1 MKKIDINRKL
11 IWTICKRD
19 LRLYFSN
26 PTGYVFITMFIFL
39 SAVAAFWQDRFFAD
53 NLANLD
59 QLNQFFPYLL
69 LFFVPA
75 LTMGIWAEERKQ
87 GTDELLLTLPATDLE
102 IVLGK
107 YLALLG
113 IYTGAILVSLSNVI
127 VLLFLGRPDI
137 GLMIGNYVGYWLI
150 GAALLSVGMLAS
162 QLTSNSTVAFVVGAA
177 FCSFFIFVTS
187 SQWVINQG
195 LQRFLA
201 PLGVFD
207 SFGDF
212 ARGVVSFSGLVYFV
226 SIAAIMLYAN
236 VLLVSKRHW
245 PKMADGYKYWMHQAV
260 RVVAV
265 VAAVISFNVIVDRAG
280 LRLDVTSE
288 GLHSLSGETRDL
300 ISQIPED
307 HPVFIQAFISPQV
320 PREYVETRANVM
332 SVLQEIGAIGGDRV
346 QVLIHDTEPFTKE
359 ARDAREKFGIVPK
372 EVVSQSSASASTQQ
386 LYCGLA
392 FTSGANEQTIP
403 FFDQGLPV
411 EYELVRSIRTVA
423 QANRKKIGV
432 LTTAAKVFGGFDYQA
447 MSNTP
452 PWSIVSELKKQY
464 DVVQISAKQPI
475 TEKLD
480 GLLVILPSSLPQGEM
495 DNLENYV
502 MSGHPTLLLVDPLPV
517 VNASLA
523 PIFPSE
529 AQRSPYQQNQAAQ
542 SEPKGNIDKFMK
554 DLGVKWNP
562 TQVVWDTYNPHP
574 DVGALQPEI
583 VFVGDG
589 NGTENAIDRDDPASS
604 GLQELVMLYSG
615 YLFKGSNTNI
625 NFEPLL
631 RTGRTSGI
639 LDFQQLVQRSIF
651 GMSLNRN
658 PRRVPTPDS
667 YILAAH
673 VSGNPTAD
681 TSMTLSTDSASGA
694 KNVNAI
700 VIADV
705 DIISNQFFTLRAQG
719 MANLQLD
726 NVSFVLN
733 CMDVLA
739 GDSSFLALRRKR
751 MKHRTL
757 EEVEGKTKQFIDRRL
772 ADEEQAERD
781 AQKALSD
788 AQQSLNEKV
797 AEVRNRTDLD
807 DQTKQI
813 MVQNLQEVENRRF
826 EVVKANIEAKKQA
839 TIARGK
845 ENMESSIRSIQTR
858 IKTAAVLIPP
868 IPVLVLGLFV
878 FVRRRRREVEG
889 AAASRRLRS

>member
-1 MKKIDINRKL
+1 MKRLNINSRL

-39 SAVAAFWQDRFFAD
+39 SAVAAFWQDQFFAD

-69 LFFVPA
+69 LFFIPA
-75 LTMGIWAEERKQ
+75 LTMGIWADERKQ

-102 IVLGK
+102 IVFGK

-113 IYTGAILVSLSNVI
+113 IYTGAIIVSLSNVI

-137 GLMIGNYVGYWLI
+137 GLMIGNYIGYWLI

-162 QLTSNSTVAFVVGAA
+162 QLTSNSTVAFVLGAA
-177 FCSFFIFVTS
+177 FSSFFIFVTS
-187 SQWVINQG
+187 SQWVVNQG

-212 ARGVVSFSGLVYFV
+212 ARGVVSFSGLIYFA
-226 SIAAIMLYAN
+226 SIATIMLYLN

-245 PKMADGYKYWMHQAV
+245 PKTADGYKYWMHQTV

-265 VAAVISFNVIVDRAG
+265 IAAVISFNVIIDRAG

-288 GLHSLSGETRDL
+288 GLHSLSSETRKL
-300 ISQIPED
+300 ISEIPEN
-307 HPVFIQAFISPQV
+307 HPVFIQAYISPQV
-320 PREYVETRANVM
+320 PREYVETRANIM
-332 SVLQEIGAIGGDRV
+332 SILQEIGAIGGDRV
-346 QVLIHDTEPFTKE
+346 QVLIHDTEPYTQE

-372 EVVSQSSASASTQQ
+372 EIVSTSSASASTVK

-392 FTSGANEQTIP
+392 FTSGANEETIP
-403 FFDQGLPV
+403 FFDRGLPV

-423 QANRKKIGV
+423 KTNRKRIGV

-464 DVVQISAKQPI
+464 DVVQISAKEPI
-475 TEKLD
+475 TETLD
-480 GLLVILPSSLPQGEM
+480 GLLVILPSSLPQKEM
-495 DNLENYV
+495 DNLESY
-502 MSGHPTLLLVDPLPV
+502 MMAGHPTLLLVDPLPV
-517 VNASLA
+517 VNAALA

-529 AQRSPYQQNQAAQ
+529 AQQNQFQQNQGPPPEA
-542 SEPKGNIDKFMK
+542 KGNIDKFMT

-574 DVGALQPEI
+574 DIGSIQPEI
-583 VFVGDG
+583 VFVGEG
-589 NGTENAIDRDDPASS
+589 NGTDGAIDRNDPASS

-615 YLFKGSNTNI
+615 YLFKASNSNV

-658 PRRVPTPDS
+658 PRRVPTDDS
-667 YILAAH
+667 YILAAR
-673 VSGNPTAD
+673 VTGYAPD
-681 TSMTLSTDSASGA
+681 TSISLSTDSVGV

-705 DIISNQFFTLRAQG
+705 DIISDQFFTLRRQG
-719 MANLQLD
+719 MANLSLD

-739 GDSSFLALRRKR
+739 GDNSFLALRKKR

-757 EEVEGKTKQFIDRRL
+757 EEVEGKTKQYIERRL
-772 ADEEQAERD
+772 ADEELAERD
-781 AQKALSD
+781 AQKALAQ
-788 AQQSLNEKV
+788 AQQNLNEKV
-797 AEVRNRTDLD
+797 ADVRNRTDLD

-839 TIARGK
+839 TVARGK

-858 IKTAAVLIPP
+858 IKTAAVLLPP
-868 IPVLVLGLFV
+868 IPVFVLGLFV
-878 FVRRRRREVEG
+878 FVRRRKREVEG